1 MYLNVPN
8 VWIKMLGM
16 AACTEAPPFGD
27 NITLDVA
34 DFILPE
40 VQQASTGLRTE
51 AGEKYNNLHTISL
64 LKTERWCFLI
74 GAESSQVV
82 LDH

>member
-1 MYLNVPN
+1 
-8 VWIKMLGM
+8 MLGM

-27 NITLDVA
+27 NITFDVA

-40 VQQASTGLRTE
+40 VQQASTRLRTD
-51 AGEKYNNLHTISL
+51 AGENKITYTQSHYS
-64 LKTERWCFLI
+64 RQSGGVVFLI
-74 GAESSQVV
+74 GAEFSQVV